1 LVVSKQSIGVAST
14 TSGFSGIDG
23 FLGIGPADLTVGSL
37 FPDTKQSIPTV
48 TDNAFAEKKIPAN
61 EIGISFEP
69 AQGDSA
75 QNGEITWGGIDASK
89 FTGSIHFSPLTNVA
103 PSKYFWGIDQSITYG
118 SENILSLT
126 SGIVDT
132 GTTLMLV
139 ASDAFQR
146 YKVATGAVW
155 DPAIG
160 FLTITPAQYQALKNL
175 DFYING
181 QTFHLT
187 PNAQIWPR
195 SLNSKLGADAN
206 TILLIVGDLG
216 NPSGS
221 GFDFVN
227 GLSFLE
233 RFYSVY
239 DTTNKRV
246 GLATTPFTTA
256 TTN

>member
-1 LVVSKQSIGVAST
+1 MGCVATLFIVHSKAHAN
-14 TSGFSGIDG
+14 
-23 FLGIGPADLTVGSL
+23 GP
-37 FPDTKQSIPTV
+37 
-48 TDNAFAEKKIPAN
+48 
-61 EIGISFEP
+61 
-69 AQGDSA
+69 
-75 QNGEITWGGIDASK
+75 GGIDTTK
-89 FTGSIHFSPLTNVA
+89 FTGSIYFSPITNVA
-103 PSKYFWGIDQSITYG
+103 PSKFYWGIDQSITYG
-118 SENILSLT
+118 SESILSLT
-126 SGIVDT
+126 AGIVDT
-132 GTTLMLV
+132 GTTLILI

-146 YKVATGAVW
+146 YQVATGAVL
-155 DPAIG
+155 DPVTG
-160 FLTITPAQYQALKNL
+160 LLTITPAQYQALENL
-175 DFYING
+175 DFHING

-195 SLNSKLGADAN
+195 SLNSLLGADAN

-216 NPSGS
+216 SPSGS